1 MVDLRFVSGD
11 EYGDIWFT
19 NINIKLILSSLFALF
34 HILIWLLVFQMKKYY
49 VHYIPFC
56 ISFLFSLSGTR
67 LLVSAQ
73 LCSHFF
79 LYHSLI
85 MFIVH
90 FYFYFALL
98 CVKTWPIRWV
108 YWPMSHFLMIIQNNK
123 FKEIVNWNLNYK
135 QKRFRTFTTQ
145 SLQSKTIHVSKWQ
158 ESKCCYMSTNCR
170 RFTTWK
176 NPCSILDTFSRF
188 IWMFS
193 PQAIN
198 INLKMQALVHKY
210 MWCDEML
217 WFKRIGKKHTL
228 VLHKTSH
235 SKHYLRKR
243 YVIIENSCFILAV
256 PHWWSYL

>member
-1 MVDLRFVSGD
+1 
-11 EYGDIWFT
+11 
-19 NINIKLILSSLFALF
+19 
-34 HILIWLLVFQMKKYY
+34 
-49 VHYIPFC
+49 
-56 ISFLFSLSGTR
+56 
-67 LLVSAQ
+67 
-73 LCSHFF
+73 
-79 LYHSLI
+79 
-85 MFIVH
+85 MFIFIFIFLLL
-90 FYFYFALL
+90 FYALKL
-98 CVKTWPIRWV
+98 DQSDEITGQC
-108 YWPMSHFLMIIQNNK
+108 HFLMIIQNNK

-145 SLQSKTIHVSKWQ
+145 SLQSKTIHISKWQ